1 MAYLFNKTLLLTTA
15 AVLGWLIIA
24 LGVFEVVKNME
35 ENECEMTYMFEYPEY
50 LQIDLDPALKK
61 KFPKYSLVIYGEGH
75 YAMDLTNN
83 GMSGIPVLF
92 IPGNA
97 GSYKQVRS
105 LGSVALKK
113 TETLPFHFDFFA
125 VDFKEE
131 LSALKGS
138 YLVSQTA
145 FVNECL
151 KLILEIYKKANKE
164 RHSVI
169 LVGHSMGGVIARGL
183 FTIHDFNPINVNT
196 IITLATPHKHP
207 AINVDQDMH
216 NYYFQLDNFW
226 GQSDCNNSVFKTLKH
241 ILIVSVG
248 GGSRDMQV
256 CSDLTPLSSSVFEN
270 QSLSVITTAIP
281 KVYLSTDH
289 RCIVW
294 CKQLVLSITRALIDM
309 VDKKEFQVA
318 KNESSRLEVLKYHL
332 ISAFSSENSAEVA
345 VSLTKGQPEF
355 SMNLSICKVFYN
367 PHFFKSTAKSRSCFI
382 LVLNNL
388 KGKLSAF
395 YEGKIANWIGV
406 CESIHQCNSF
416 TTLSRMAH
424 IIPRKSSNAN
434 ILSMNVSDILKY
446 GSILVLG
453 LDDPKKERVSF
464 RIGNNLNN
472 FRVPYLLSREKE
484 ELHNQRTTSRVIF
497 PSLRTPWLVYKL
509 KINASCRKAE
519 PSVSFR
525 FHVPWMNEDIYKVFT
540 TSIEIK
546 LKFTSPSSPGSQST
560 SLSKLFL
567 SFFKKRSNNIVQ
579 EEGIPEIQLWF
590 HDRCNFTL
598 EMWLDPIGTAGQL
611 LFFIYPSILYWLPA
625 LTLLWL
631 LGETNKT
638 NEAHFIFTLCHA
650 IPALLAFAFFSHYFV
665 DLLLVLVKLLISNAL
680 LMAIVYFSKL
690 FLLLLLLVAKLVHI
704 FVQKVSK
711 QILNNRYQN
720 FCEKI
725 VSAVVLTIESIFPV
739 MMSLLVSGSIG
750 VLAYLVCFLM
760 GVLWRSSGDTRCLC
774 CSIVMTMLNAPSL
787 VSLFKE
793 VEYGMRFDFN
803 ITNVSS
809 AVLVLALHV
818 INVCKERQFNNR
830 KTGLPLVYLF
840 AFFIILKSDKP
851 FMAPQIFS
859 FAVFVYCIATKCRVL
874 RSFISPAVT

>member
-1 MAYLFNKTLLLTTA
+1 MADIFNRTFLLTTA

-24 LGVFEVVKNME
+24 LGVFEVVKKME
-35 ENECEMTYMFEYPEY
+35 ENQCEMTYMFEYPEY

-61 KFPKYSLVIYGEGH
+61 KFPKYSLMIYGEGY
-75 YAMDLTNN
+75 YAMDLKNN

-105 LGSVALKK
+105 LGSVALRK

-169 LVGHSMGGVIARGL
+169 LIGHSMGGVIGRGL
-183 FTIHDFNPINVNT
+183 FTIQDFNPINVNT
-196 IITLATPHKHP
+196 IITLATPNKHP
-207 AINVDQDMH
+207 AINADQDMH
-216 NYYFQLDNFW
+216 NYYFRLADFW
-226 GQSDCNNSVFKTLKH
+226 GQPNGTVFEILKH
-241 ILIVSVG
+241 ILLVSVG
-248 GGSRDMQV
+248 GGSRDLQV
-256 CSDLTPLSSSVFEN
+256 RSDLTPLSSSMLKN

-309 VDKKEFQVA
+309 VDKKEFKVT
-318 KNESSRLEVLKYHL
+318 KDEVSRLEVLKYHF

-355 SMNLSICKVFYN
+355 SMNLSLCKIFN
-367 PHFFKSTAKSRSCFI
+367 SPHFFKSTAKSRSCFI

-388 KGKLSAF
+388 KGELSAF

-406 CESIHQCNSF
+406 CESIHQCHSF

-424 IIPRKSSNAN
+424 IIPRKSSNAKVVR
-434 ILSMNVSDILKY
+434 MNVSDILKY

-464 RIGNNLNN
+464 RIGNNLHN

-484 ELHNQRTTSRVIF
+484 ELHNQRTTCRVIF
-497 PSLRTPWLVYKL
+497 PSLHTPWLVYKL
-509 KINASCRKAE
+509 KINASCRKAK

-540 TSIEIK
+540 TSMEIR
-546 LKFTSPSSPGSQST
+546 LKFTSTPSPGSQSI
-560 SLSKLFL
+560 SV
-567 SFFKKRSNNIVQ
+567 SNNIAQ
-579 EEGIPEIQLWF
+579 EEGTPEIELWF

-598 EMWLDPIGTAGQL
+598 EMWLDPIGTR
-611 LFFIYPSILYWLPA
+611 
-625 LTLLWL
+625 
-631 LGETNKT
+631 K
-638 NEAHFIFTLCHA
+638 
-650 IPALLAFAFFSHYFV
+650 
-665 DLLLVLVKLLISNAL
+665 
-680 LMAIVYFSKL
+680 
-690 FLLLLLLVAKLVHI
+690 
-704 FVQKVSK
+704 
-711 QILNNRYQN
+711 
-720 FCEKI
+720 
-725 VSAVVLTIESIFPV
+725 
-739 MMSLLVSGSIG
+739 
-750 VLAYLVCFLM
+750 
-760 GVLWRSSGDTRCLC
+760 
-774 CSIVMTMLNAPSL
+774 
-787 VSLFKE
+787 
-793 VEYGMRFDFN
+793 
-803 ITNVSS
+803 
-809 AVLVLALHV
+809 
-818 INVCKERQFNNR
+818 NR
-830 KTGLPLVYLF
+830 KNRRCGELNIGDVREV
-840 AFFIILKSDKP
+840 
-851 FMAPQIFS
+851 PQVECHWS
-859 FAVFVYCIATKCRVL
+859 RRNK
-874 RSFISPAVT
+874 RSTSI